1 MPVSGRSGGA
11 RAGDAAR
18 WESLRPERTVL
29 AVTRTYTS
37 AVRLLEAVGLFG
49 SDFRVGTVFAHDDS
63 SAFSSG
69 VPELLRAAGISPVP
83 LPEVS
88 GAGFDL
94 ALTASE
100 NIELGR
106 VNAPVVVVP
115 HGIGFHRYVPD
126 SASPGMRLS
135 GVIPPTRLRETD
147 AWMAVSH
154 PGQREQLRS
163 EYPEAAGRC
172 VVVGDLAYD
181 RMVASL
187 PLRERYRRALKVS
200 AGQRLVVVTS
210 TWGTG
215 SLIGAWRELPARLAG
230 ELPHD
235 EYRVA
240 LVLHPNV
247 WTWHGEHAVRL
258 WLADARA
265 AGLMVMPPSGSWQ
278 ALLVAADLVIGDHGS
293 VTLYGAALG
302 RPVLLA
308 GDRSK
313 ATVVPGTPPDE
324 LAETA
329 ARLTGGP
336 SDQGGPG
343 SRGGPDGPTLA
354 GQVAAAITAYREGQF
369 ASLADRMFARRGE
382 AASALRDFLYSRLML
397 PAPDAA
403 PVIAAAGLPVPDRS
417 EPCSFVVYSLSEDRS
432 EEDRG
437 KDDQSE
443 EDRIR
448 LWRFPAAVRNAGA
461 PDPAT
466 IRHLLAGEEE
476 PDRRLP
482 ANASVIVRR
491 AVTGHIEAGAWID
504 ETLARY
510 PGCRLAAVAVPDGC
524 LAGLRQPRGM
534 GHGQGTG
541 HGQRTHLSLPDSLPD
556 ACGLAASALY
566 ARVRAGQPPSGRI
579 AVRAGT
585 TSFTAVLTPWPAS

>member
-1 MPVSGRSGGA
+1 MSVNGDPGVARGG
-11 RAGDAAR
+11 DSVR
-18 WESLRPERTVL
+18 WGSLHPERTVL
-29 AVTRTYTS
+29 AVTRTFTS

-88 GAGFDL
+88 RAGFDL

-100 NIELGR
+100 NVELGQ
-106 VNAPVVVVP
+106 VDAPVVVVP

-126 SASPGMRLS
+126 SGSPGVRLS
-135 GVIPPTRLRETD
+135 GVVPLRRLRGAD

-154 PGQREQLRS
+154 PGQRDQLRA

-187 PLRERYRRALKVS
+187 PLRERYRRALGVG

-210 TWGTG
+210 TWGAG

-230 ELPHD
+230 ELPCD
-235 EYRVA
+235 EYKVA

-247 WTWHGEHAVRL
+247 WTWHGEYTVRL
-258 WLADARA
+258 WLAGARA

-308 GDRSK
+308 GDR
-313 ATVVPGTPPDE
+313 AGAAVVPGTPPDE
-324 LAETA
+324 LGASA
-329 ARLTGGP
+329 ARLAGGLP
-336 SDQGGPG
+336 
-343 SRGGPDGPTLA
+343 LA
-354 GQVAAAITAYREGQF
+354 GQVAAAIASYREGQF
-369 ASLADRMFARRGE
+369 APLAGRMFARQGE
-382 AASALRDFLYSRLML
+382 AAAALRDFLYSKLRL
-397 PAPDAA
+397 PVPDAA
-403 PVIAAAGLPVPDRS
+403 PAVSAAGLPEPDRS
-417 EPCSFVVYSLSEDRS
+417 EPCSFVVYSVS
-432 EEDRG
+432 EED
-437 KDDQSE
+437 QV
-443 EDRIR
+443 R

-461 PDPAT
+461 PDPAAV
-466 IRHLLAGEEE
+466 RHLLAGEEE

-491 AVTGHIEAGAWID
+491 AVTGHAEADAWID
-504 ETLARY
+504 EILARY
-510 PGCRLAAVAVPDGC
+510 PGCRLAAVAVADGC
-524 LAGLRQPRGM
+524 LAKLRG
-534 GHGQGTG
+534 
-541 HGQRTHLSLPDSLPD
+541 GQRTHLLLPPD
-556 ACGLAASALY
+556 ACDLGASAVY
-566 ARVRAGQPPSGRI
+566 ALARAGQPNRGL
-579 AVRAGT
+579 VTVHAGAS
-585 TSFTAVLTPWPAS
+585 SFTAVLAPWPAS